1 VRAGWLG
8 GCTIAR
14 GEMGGTQLSH
24 GGAAGNADGYPSSE
38 GVCSSRRRCD
48 RPVERG
54 MSKREAAHKQAF
66 VAQPP
71 SQRISFQRTTRPRR
85 EPREHAVVSVLI
97 RWYLHSP
104 LLIPARPP
112 RCSAMRTA
120 SHSNKSH
127 YTRLHRPC
135 WETRN
140 FEILGDWVLN
150 SSRNDHQGI
159 TSTITWVSTETRSYG
174 IA

>member
-1 VRAGWLG
+1 MLAERW
-8 GCTIAR
+8 
-14 GEMGGTQLSH
+14 GGTQVSR

-54 MSKREAAHKQAF
+54 MSKREAAHKQ
-66 VAQPP
+66 VLVPQPP
-71 SQRISFQRTTRPRR
+71 SRRIFFQRTTRPRR
-85 EPREHAVVSVLI
+85 EPREHAVVSDLI

-112 RCSAMRTA
+112 RCSAMRNRSLTA
-120 SHSNKSH
+120 IKAITQALLDRRAS
-127 YTRLHRPC
+127 RV
-135 WETRN
+135 ETRN
-140 FEILGDWVLN
+140 FEILGDWFLN

-159 TSTITWVSTETRSYG
+159 TSTREELQESQQATGAQQVRTVV
-174 IA
+174 

>member
-1 VRAGWLG
+1 MEAPTTLFEEG
-8 GCTIAR
+8 
-14 GEMGGTQLSH
+14 GGTQMSH

-54 MSKREAAHKQAF
+54 MSKIQATHKQAF

-71 SQRISFQRTTRPRR
+71 SQRIFFQRTTRPRR
-85 EPREHAVVSVLI
+85 EPREHAVVSDLI

-112 RCSAMRTA
+112 RCSAMRNRSLTA
-120 SHSNKSH
+120 IKAITQALLDRRAS
-127 YTRLHRPC
+127 RV
-135 WETRN
+135 ETRN
-140 FEILGDWVLN
+140 FEILGDWFLN

-159 TSTITWVSTETRSYG
+159 TSTSTDSG
-174 IA
+174 GDN

>member
-1 VRAGWLG
+1 MTMWRALVDGLEAPTTPFEEG
-8 GCTIAR
+8 
-14 GEMGGTQLSH
+14 GGTQMSH
-24 GGAAGNADGYPSSE
+24 GGAAGNAAGYPSSE

-54 MSKREAAHKQAF
+54 MSKIEAAHKQAF

-85 EPREHAVVSVLI
+85 EPREHAVVSDLI

-112 RCSAMRTA
+112 RCSAMRNRSLTA
-120 SHSNKSH
+120 IIGHTYRGKALRRDRVERAISN
-127 YTRLHRPC
+127 PD
-135 WETRN
+135 
-140 FEILGDWVLN
+140 G
-150 SSRNDHQGI
+150 G
-159 TSTITWVSTETRSYG
+159 G
-174 IA
+174 